1 LVHHTIKDK
10 FIKHT
15 IEEIEK
21 HLVQIQRNLPILLN
35 CQFKNWQRQINLLE
49 NQEILYGGKSIKKL
63 LHCPTLLNEPK
74 MDSLVMKEEILD
86 QFSLLFRLKRK
97 WILKNSF
104 QF

>member
-21 HLVQIQRNLPILLN
+21 HLVSRGIYRFCSIVNL
-35 CQFKNWQRQINLLE
+35 KNWQRQINLLE

-63 LHCPTLLNEPK
+63 LHFPTLLNEPK
-74 MDSLVMKEEILD
+74 MDSLVMKEEIFGPILPIISFKQLD
-86 QFSLLFRLKRK
+86 IEK
-97 WILKNSF
+97 
-104 QF
+104 